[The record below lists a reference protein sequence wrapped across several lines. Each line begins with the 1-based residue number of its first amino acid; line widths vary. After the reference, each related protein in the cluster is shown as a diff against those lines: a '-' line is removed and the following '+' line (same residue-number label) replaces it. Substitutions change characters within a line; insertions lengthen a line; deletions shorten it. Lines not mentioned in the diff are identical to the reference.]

1 MRHRQELTG
10 NVSQSSTGRESNT
23 CQDMLSEI
31 GYQRKTTTMQVSI
44 YVIARVAISQTQ
56 GTARALRNRRERTG
70 KGELWFKLF
79 AQNINF

>member
-1 MRHRQELTG
+1 
-10 NVSQSSTGRESNT
+10 
-23 CQDMLSEI
+23 MLSEI